1 MAGRPYLVTGGTGS
15 GKSLLGLSFLLEGL
29 RLGEE
34 VLLVAVDEPP
44 NEIVENVR
52 AFGWDLS
59 AVRTLDANPGTRAI
73 KRMADVQEIR
83 ALADLKSMRDLSSE
97 QRKAGDAD
105 DISIQSIHLKLRQQM
120 GGGRFT
126 RVVVDSLTSIRRF
139 GMKTMTPGD
148 MQPERTE
155 VQSLLRFLSEMEV
168 TTLLTATP
176 GKSDGPLAG
185 GDPDPRGDPSDPE
198 VGRRP
203 LDPPDQD
210 RPHARV
216 GPRPR
221 AASVRDH
228 PAGIRRRVDPGLR
241 RRRRASRER
250 RRGILAAYMRP
261 GFMAPGRPP
270 GTR

>member
-1 MAGRPYLVTGGTGS
+1 MVAEGRMSIGIPGLDRMLGGGLMAGRPYLVTGGTGS

-73 KRMADVQEIR
+73 KRLADVQEIR
-83 ALADLKSMRDLSSE
+83 ALADLKSMRDLTGE
-97 QRKAGDAD
+97 ARKASDAD

-139 GMKTMTPGD
+139 GMKTAVAGD
-148 MQPERTE
+148 LQPQRTE
-155 VQSLLRFLSEMEV
+155 IQSLLRFLSEMEV
-168 TTLLTATP
+168 TTLLMATP
-176 GKSDGPLAG
+176 GNPMVLSPEEILTRGEILLTRKWV
-185 GDPDPRGDPSDPE
+185 GDRSIRQVKIVRMRGSAHDPE
-198 VGRRP
+198 RRP
-203 LDPPDQD
+203 FAITSQGFV
-210 RPHARV
+210 V
-216 GPRPR
+216 G
-221 AASVRDH
+221 
-228 PAGIRRRVDPGLR
+228 
-241 RRRRASRER
+241 
-250 RRGILAAYMRP
+250 
-261 GFMAPGRPP
+261 
-270 GTR
+270 

>member
-1 MAGRPYLVTGGTGS
+1 VVSEGRISIGVPGLDRMLGSGLHPGRPYLVTGGTGS

-83 ALADLKSMRDLSSE
+83 ALADLKSMRDLTGE

-139 GMKTMTPGD
+139 GMKSAIAGD
-148 MQPERTE
+148 LQPQRTE

-168 TTLLTATP
+168 TTLLMTTP
-176 GKSDGPLAG
+176 GNPMVLSPEEILTRGEILLTRKWV
-185 GDPDPRGDPSDPE
+185 GDRSIRQVKIVRMRGSAHDPE
-198 VGRRP
+198 RRP
-203 LDPPDQD
+203 FAITSQGFV
-210 RPHARV
+210 V
-216 GPRPR
+216 G
-221 AASVRDH
+221 
-228 PAGIRRRVDPGLR
+228 
-241 RRRRASRER
+241 
-250 RRGILAAYMRP
+250 
-261 GFMAPGRPP
+261 
-270 GTR
+270 

>member
-1 MAGRPYLVTGGTGS
+1 VVAEGRVSTGIPGLDRMLGGGLLAGRPYLVTGGTGS
-15 GKSLLGLSFLLEGL
+15 GKSLLALSFLLEGL

-44 NEIVENVR
+44 TEIVENVR

-83 ALADLKSMRDLSSE
+83 ALSDLKSMRDLSAE
-97 QRKAGDAD
+97 TRKPSDSD

-120 GGGRFT
+120 GGGRFK

-139 GMKTMTPGD
+139 AMKSAILGD
-148 MQPERTE
+148 IQPERTE

-176 GKSDGPLAG
+176 GNPMVLSPEEILTRGEILVTRKWV
-185 GDPDPRGDPSDPE
+185 GDRSIRQIKIVRMRGSAHDPE
-198 VGRRP
+198 RRP
-203 LDPPDQD
+203 FAITPQGFV
-210 RPHARV
+210 V
-216 GPRPR
+216 G
-221 AASVRDH
+221 
-228 PAGIRRRVDPGLR
+228 
-241 RRRRASRER
+241 
-250 RRGILAAYMRP
+250 
-261 GFMAPGRPP
+261 
-270 GTR
+270 

>member
-1 MAGRPYLVTGGTGS
+1 MVAEGRVSTGVPGLDRMLGGGLMPGRPYLVTGGTGS
-15 GKSLLGLSFLLEGL
+15 GKSLLGLAFLLEGL

-44 NEIVENVR
+44 SEIVENVR

-73 KRMADVQEIR
+73 KRLADVQEIR
-83 ALADLKSMRDLSSE
+83 ALADLKSMRDLSTE
-97 QRKAGDAD
+97 QRKAGDSD

-126 RVVVDSLTSIRRF
+126 RVLVDSLTSIRRF

-148 MQPERTE
+148 MQPDRTE

-176 GKSDGPLAG
+176 GNPMVLSPEEILTRGEILLTRKWI
-185 GDPDPRGDPSDPE
+185 GDRSIRQIKIVRMRGSAHDPE
-198 VGRRP
+198 RRP
-203 LDPPDQD
+203 FAITSQGFV
-210 RPHARV
+210 V
-216 GPRPR
+216 G
-221 AASVRDH
+221 
-228 PAGIRRRVDPGLR
+228 
-241 RRRRASRER
+241 
-250 RRGILAAYMRP
+250 
-261 GFMAPGRPP
+261 
-270 GTR
+270 